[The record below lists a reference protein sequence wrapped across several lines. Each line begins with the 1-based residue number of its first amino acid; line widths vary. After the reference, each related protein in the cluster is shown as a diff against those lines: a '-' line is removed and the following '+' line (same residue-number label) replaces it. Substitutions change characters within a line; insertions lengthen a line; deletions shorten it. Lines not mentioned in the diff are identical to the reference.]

1 MDETLA
7 AEFVVRE
14 LAKHRNR
21 NDIIFALCQ
30 SDKINWKMAQE
41 FVEQVEQKQSRR
53 IAAGQA
59 PLLILIGL
67 VLIVSGLYVAI
78 RYIVATMN
86 GAIIFQWPLPIPYLG
101 NVSRISGGVAMVIGG
116 MFGILKA
123 VWAMLN

>member
-1 MDETLA
+1 MDEKLA
-7 AEFVVRE
+7 SEFVVRE

-21 NDIIFALCQ
+21 NDIILALCQ
-30 SDKINWKMAQE
+30 SDKIDWKTAQA
-41 FVEQVEQKQSRR
+41 FVEQVEAKQGRR

-67 VLIVSGLYVAI
+67 GFIIGGLYVTV
-78 RYIVATMN
+78 RYVVATMN

-101 NVSRISGGVAMVIGG
+101 NVTRIGGGIAMVAGG

-123 VWAMLN
+123 VWDMLK

>member
-21 NDIIFALCQ
+21 NDIILALCQ

-67 VLIVSGLYVAI
+67 GLIVSGLYVAV

-101 NVSRISGGVAMVIGG
+101 NVSRIGGGIAMVSGG